1 MAIEEGEGAPGR
13 AAPSR
18 FDDPITD
25 HWSIRM
31 SWSLLFAGVLH
42 GSLFGFWPLSQAT
55 RAEVEPPFAMNEL
68 VWITPYEPGGDTGLG
83 IDAITV
89 SGPVLLPAAEGEG
102 MTTAVEAR
110 EPILVEGPGTANQG
124 EGAGAEASFE
134 DLLRRTAG
142 GPSLAGSGLAGLEFQ
157 SLTGEGLALN
167 EMAGLGE
174 SRTPQTGDPSATDS
188 DLEGLSALDLA
199 LERLAGF
206 TPEVALEATS
216 SWVLLRNP
224 RDVERFMGQHSIRQ
238 EADAGAEG
246 AVAVALWIDTRGS
259 VEWAEIIQSS
269 GREDMDRLALQL
281 FNDVTRFRP
290 ARLAGV
296 LMPMSAIFSVS
307 FFWF

>member
-1 MAIEEGEGAPGR
+1 MAVEERAGAPGR

-25 HWSIRM
+25 QWRIRM
-31 SWSLLFAGVLH
+31 SWSLLFTGVLH
-42 GSLFGFWPLSQAT
+42 GSLFGLWPISQAP
-55 RAEVEPPFAMNEL
+55 RAAVEPPLAMNEL
-68 VWITPYEPGGDTGLG
+68 VWITPYEAGGDTGLG

-89 SGPVLLPAAEGEG
+89 SGPVLPPAAEGEG
-102 MTTAVEAR
+102 MTTAVGAS
-110 EPILVEGPGTANQG
+110 EPILVDGPGAANQG
-124 EGAGAEASFE
+124 EEAGAEASFE

-157 SLTGEGLALN
+157 SLTGDGSALN

-174 SRTPQTGDPSATDS
+174 SRIPQTGDPSATDS

-238 EADAGAEG
+238 EVDAGAEG
-246 AVAVALWIDTRGS
+246 AIAVALWIDTRGS

-269 GREDMDRLALQL
+269 GREDLDGLALQL
-281 FNDVTRFRP
+281 FNDVARFRP